1 VADESAPMS
10 SLSAVARRELR
21 RLRGL
26 PVLWSLLGPI
36 PIAMTLL
43 LMGVFA
49 AKVVR
54 DLPVAVLDLDRST
67 TSRTASRWLQATRG
81 AQVTNQ
87 VEDLGAARLAILERQ
102 VYGVLV
108 VPRHFERDL
117 MRGRSPH
124 LSFLYNEEYLT
135 AGGNVS
141 ADVSRGVT
149 QAAAQLTALSGRE
162 PSPIRVDLRTLFNP
176 TASYAQALGLL
187 LIAAL
192 LQIVIGLA
200 TIYAVGR
207 ELADGTAPQ
216 WLDMARGSTF
226 VAWLGKLAPYTL
238 LHCLLMLA
246 LLGAYSA
253 WYGIPVHGPVW
264 LLIVATLAFVIAT
277 QAFGLLLIARTADL
291 RRAVSLG
298 ALIFGP
304 AAAFSGVTFPL
315 PAMPAGPRVWAE
327 TLPLTHVMDL
337 IRATVSV
344 GAPETAGGPLL
355 ALALTIAVTFGLALP
370 RLPALLRDPKFWE
383 RE

>member
-1 VADESAPMS
+1 
-10 SLSAVARRELR
+10 
-21 RLRGL
+21 
-26 PVLWSLLGPI
+26 
-36 PIAMTLL
+36 
-43 LMGVFA
+43 
-49 AKVVR
+49 
-54 DLPVAVLDLDRST
+54 
-67 TSRTASRWLQATRG
+67 
-81 AQVTNQ
+81 
-87 VEDLGAARLAILERQ
+87 
-102 VYGVLV
+102 
-108 VPRHFERDL
+108 
-117 MRGRSPH
+117 
-124 LSFLYNEEYLT
+124 
-135 AGGNVS
+135 
-141 ADVSRGVT
+141 
-149 QAAAQLTALSGRE
+149 
-162 PSPIRVDLRTLFNP
+162 
-176 TASYAQALGLL
+176 
-187 LIAAL
+187 
-192 LQIVIGLA
+192 
-200 TIYAVGR
+200 
-207 ELADGTAPQ
+207 
-216 WLDMARGSTF
+216 
-226 VAWLGKLAPYTL
+226 
-238 LHCLLMLA
+238 MLA